1 MPLFKR
7 KSSPKPE
14 STAPAI
20 DTSSLVV
27 PGLDAHAAAS
37 GWTALGK
44 QPFRD
49 MFDDFVTSESL
60 ALVHDAPNPLGAQ
73 NSRTVNL
80 TTYHSAFGGHVD
92 GKTFAVA
99 NASTTGVKGSLVS
112 VAQHWIPVVKLL
124 DISPHGSI
132 TKPWGFKTGD
142 DAFDHQFKV
151 SSHDDEF
158 AHTLLMPGV
167 RALLMQRND
176 WGFMIGFYTVLCV
189 CAEPFGSVDD
199 VTSRLAFLQS
209 LRSALPTELVKEG
222 TSALPKLPDGTVLD
236 MTHTENLRDAL
247 LSMTPEQQSALLDQ
261 FPHIT
266 PERKAQIMAQAAQHK
281 AGGA

>member
-1 MPLFKR
+1 VGP
-7 KSSPKPE
+7 
-14 STAPAI
+14 
-20 DTSSLVV
+20 
-27 PGLDAHAAAS
+27 
-37 GWTALGK
+37 LGK
-44 QPFRD
+44 QPFHD

-80 TTYHSAFGGHVD
+80 TTYHSAFGGDVD

-112 VAQHWIPVVKLL
+112 VARYWIPVMKLL

-142 DAFDHQFKV
+142 DAFDRQFKV
-151 SSHDDEF
+151 SSRDDAF
-158 AHTLLMPGV
+158 VHTLLTADV

-176 WGFMIGFYTVLCV
+176 WGFMIGFYAVVCV
-189 CAEPFGSVDD
+189 CAEPFGSVAD
-199 VTSRLAFLQS
+199 VTARLAFLQS
-209 LRSALPTELVKEG
+209 LESALPPELVNEG
-222 TSALPKLPDGTVLD
+222 TSGLPRLPDGSVLD
-236 MTHTENLRDAL
+236 TTDPEKVRDAL
-247 LSMTPEQQSALLDQ
+247 LSMTSEQQSALLDQ
-261 FPHIT
+261 FPHMT
-266 PERKAQIMAQAAQHK
+266 PERKAQIMEQVEQHK